1 MDVPDEF
8 ADLWFLVRRV
18 AAQMDRSGEA
28 LFRDQLGISLPQF
41 LVLSIVD
48 AYPGEIHQQTVADRL
63 GLTKGT
69 VSRQIDLAAAAG
81 LMKVEVSAQS
91 RRKNVVTLTKAGT
104 TLVRRG
110 DALLAKTQAMT
121 VPVFKAADLKTAVRV
136 LRELTQALD
145 EAP

>member
-1 MDVPDEF
+1 MPDEF
-8 ADLWFLVRRV
+8 AELWFLVRRV
-18 AAQMDRSGEA
+18 TGQMDRSGDA
-28 LFRDQLGISLPQF
+28 LFRSQLGISLPQF

-48 AYPGEIHQQTVADRL
+48 AYPGEIHQQVVADRL

-81 LMKVEVSAQS
+81 LMKVAVSSTS

-110 DALLAKTQAMT
+110 DKLLAKTQAAT
-121 VPVFKAADLKTAVRV
+121 VPAFKPADLKTAVRV